1 MAALVGGGLYLTRNN
16 SLVLKGQVLKLR
28 SVPVDNDTT
37 IAVIDFRVTNPSTG
51 QFVVKNLDVFLD
63 TKDGKQVD
71 SANFAELDSKQM
83 FDYYKVL
90 GKKYNATLLT
100 RDKIEAGQTVDR
112 MIAVRFSVPEDQVT
126 NRKDVRLV
134 IEDLDGMKSQVM
146 EPARP

>member
-134 IEDLDGMKSQVM
+134 IEDLDGMKSQVT